1 MARTY
6 RRRDPGLV
14 KAIKDRMRSVE
25 DGSCRWTERDLRRY
39 FGSDPAILRGQD
51 GAIKMDKCQ
60 DANIDNEGGFK
71 LNGHD
76 WTYFKNNT
84 REVRRKRREA
94 GKNHIRSSLRVDL

>member
-6 RRRDPGLV
+6 RRRDPSLIS
-14 KAIKDRMRSVE
+14 AIKRNRHIDTTVQAFRCENSRY
-25 DGSCRWTERDLRRY
+25 GRHDL
-39 FGSDPAILRGQD
+39 AILRGQD

-60 DANIDNEGGFK
+60 DANIDNDGGFK

-94 GKNHIRSSLRVDL
+94 GKKQINRSLMD

>member
-6 RRRDPGLV
+6 RRRDPSLI
-14 KAIKDRMRSVE
+14 KAIHRNIANDDTVQAFRSAE
-25 DGSCRWTERDLRRY
+25 YINRY
-39 FGSDPAILRGQD
+39 GRHDAAILRGQD

-60 DANIDNEGGFK
+60 DANIDSEGGFK

-94 GKNHIRSSLRVDL
+94 GKHQIRSQLNG

>member
-6 RRRDPGLV
+6 RRRDPSLV
-14 KAIKDRMRSVE
+14 AAIHRNHAIDKTVQAFRSPQYIN
-25 DGSCRWTERDLRRY
+25 RY
-39 FGSDPAILRGQD
+39 GRHDAAILRGQD

-60 DANIDNEGGFK
+60 DANIDNDGGFK

-94 GKNHIRSSLRVDL
+94 GKLEIRSQLS

>member
-6 RRRDPGLV
+6 RRRDPGL
-14 KAIKDRMRSVE
+14 IKSIKRNIANDETVQAFRSPE
-25 DGSCRWTERDLRRY
+25 YINRY
-39 FGSDPAILRGQD
+39 GRHDAAILRGQD
-51 GAIKMDKCQ
+51 GGIKMDKCQ
-60 DANIDNEGGFK
+60 TATIDNEGGFK

-94 GKNHIRSSLRVDL
+94 GKKIIQRALEG

>member
-14 KAIKDRMRSVE
+14 KAI
-25 DGSCRWTERDLRRY
+25 RRNIANDETVQAFRTPEY
-39 FGSDPAILRGQD
+39 INRYHRHDAAILRGQD

-60 DANIDNEGGFK
+60 DANIDGEGGFK

-94 GKNHIRSSLRVDL
+94 GKLAIRSQLS

>member
-14 KAIKDRMRSVE
+14 QAIKRNHANDNTVQAFRSPE
-25 DGSCRWTERDLRRY
+25 YKARY
-39 FGSDPAILRGQD
+39 GRHDEAILRGQD

-60 DANIDNEGGFK
+60 DANIDGAGGFK

-94 GKNHIRSSLRVDL
+94 GKKQIRRGLED

>member
-1 MARTY
+1 MARTH

-14 KAIKDRMRSVE
+14 KSIKDRMHDVE
-25 DGSCRWTERDLRRY
+25 TGNCRFSERDLRRY

-60 DANIDNEGGFK
+60 DANIDSEGGFK

-94 GKNHIRSSLRVDL
+94 GKAQIRSQLVDF

>member
-6 RRRDPGLV
+6 RRRDPGLIQ
-14 KAIKDRMRSVE
+14 AIRRNIANDDTIHAFRSAE
-25 DGSCRWTERDLRRY
+25 YINRY
-39 FGSDPAILRGQD
+39 GRHDAAILRGQD
-51 GAIKMDKCQ
+51 GAICMDKCQ
-60 DANIDNEGGFK
+60 DANIDNHGGFK

-94 GKNHIRSSLRVDL
+94 GKNYIRAALRD